1 MTSVAVAATVRCE
14 PPRARRHPGPV
25 PEADLAGEQP
35 APGSDPRINFED
47 EVGPYMARLYPAA
60 LRLTRNHCDAEDLIQ
75 ETFAKAY
82 ASYHQFTPGTNL
94 KAWLYRI
101 LTTTFYTSCRKRGR
115 EPAQVLSAEVREV
128 AETAR
133 LLSQSPRSAESEAL
147 DRLTDSTVMTALR
160 DLPDGFKSVVYLA
173 DVEGYK
179 YVEIARM
186 MGIPIGTVMSRIHR
200 GRRMLRTRL
209 HPHGGGATVR
219 PLARPA

>member
-1 MTSVAVAATVRCE
+1 MTSVAVAPTARYE
-14 PPRARRHPGPV
+14 ARRARGHADPA
-25 PEADLAGEQP
+25 PEADPAGQQP
-35 APGSDPRINFED
+35 GPGPDPRVNFED

-115 EPAQVLSAEVREV
+115 EPDQVLAGEVREV
-128 AETAR
+128 AETAS
-133 LLSQSPRSAESEAL
+133 LLSQSPRSAESEAM

-160 DLPDGFKSVVYLA
+160 ELPDGFKSVVYLA

-200 GRRMLRTRL
+200 GRRMLRSRL
-209 HPHGGGATVR
+209 HPRGAGTTAR
-219 PLARPA
+219 PLAQPA

>member
-1 MTSVAVAATVRCE
+1 MTSVTVAPTARYE
-14 PPRARRHPGPV
+14 APRARRHADPMPG
-25 PEADLAGEQP
+25 ADLAGEQP
-35 APGSDPRINFED
+35 APGSDPRLDFAD
-47 EVGPYMARLYPAA
+47 AVGPYMSRLYPAA

-75 ETFAKAY
+75 ETLAKAY

-94 KAWLYRI
+94 RAWLYRI

-115 EPAQVLSAEVREV
+115 EPAQVVSAEVREV
-128 AETAR
+128 AETAS

-160 DLPDGFKSVVYLA
+160 ELPDGFKAVVYLA

-209 HPHGGGATVR
+209 HPRGRGATAR
-219 PLARPA
+219 PLTQPA